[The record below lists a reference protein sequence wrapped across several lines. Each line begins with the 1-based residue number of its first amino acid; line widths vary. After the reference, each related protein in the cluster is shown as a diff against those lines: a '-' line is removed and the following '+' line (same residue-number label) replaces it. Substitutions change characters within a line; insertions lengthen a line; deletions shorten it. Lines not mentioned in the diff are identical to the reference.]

1 MRKTYKERQRG
12 RRNVKGEREK
22 ERDRCR
28 EKKLTRKR
36 DTKEKKRCHDLIE
49 ICLLSHFIDW
59 H

>member
-1 MRKTYKERQRG
+1 M
-12 RRNVKGEREK
+12 KGEREK

-36 DTKEKKRCHDLIE
+36 VNKEKKRCHDPIE